1 MRRLRPLAAFVVAAV
16 ATLGLSARLVTR
28 ADAQSTDKQ
37 QQLQQQVN
45 ESGAAEDAA
54 RARFA
59 DAQAVREKAQ
69 TQLADVTARLGAA
82 NDRLAAAQANVDR
95 LGFEA
100 LVLQVKVD
108 ATQKKLTAARNDIRK
123 SAVLLY
129 RHGSGTAMIGLLS
142 STDGSGALVE
152 GKQYLQR
159 LSDKRQAD
167 ARRVTKLKEQLDTQR
182 AAVAQ
187 QKQDA
192 DAARAAAADE
202 KAQLDSL
209 AAQQAQ
215 ARDAAESAVQVEN
228 AALGAAIAQH
238 DEAEAAL
245 AAESQRIAELAQ
257 SVGDGPAL
265 GDGTFIRPVPGPITS
280 GFGSRTDPITGAT
293 AYHAGLDIGAPCGT
307 PIKAAGTGNVVTAG
321 FNSGGYGNMTLINH
335 GNGLSTLY
343 GHQSSIIV
351 SAGQSVTQGQV
362 IGYVG
367 STGKST
373 GCHLHFEVR
382 VGGNPVDPS
391 GYL

>member
-1 MRRLRPLAAFVVAAV
+1 MRRLRPLAAILLAAT
-16 ATLGLSARLVTR
+16 ATLGVSARAGTR
-28 ADAQSTDKQ
+28 AVAQQSDKQ
-37 QQLQQQVN
+37 QELQQQVN
-45 ESGAAEDAA
+45 DSGAAENTA
-54 RARFA
+54 RAKVV
-59 DAQAVREKAQ
+59 DAQAQRTKLDGA
-69 TQLADVTARLGAA
+69 LADVTTRLAAA
-82 NDRLAAAQANVDR
+82 NDRLASAQATVDR

-100 LVLQVKVD
+100 LALQVKAD
-108 ATQKKLTAARNDIRK
+108 ATLKKLTAARDDVRHT
-123 SAVLLY
+123 AVLLY
-129 RHGSGTAMIGLLS
+129 RHGDGAAMIGLLG

-152 GKQYLQR
+152 GKHYLQR
-159 LSDKRQAD
+159 VSDKRQAD
-167 ARRVTKLKEQLDTQR
+167 VRRVTKLEQQLDAQR
-182 AAVAQ
+182 VALTQ
-187 QKQDA
+187 QKQEA
-192 DAARAAAADE
+192 DTARAAAADE
-202 KAQLDSL
+202 KAQLDDL
-209 AAQQAQ
+209 AEQQAR
-215 ARDAAESAVQVEN
+215 ARNAAENALQVEN
-228 AALGAAIAQH
+228 AALGAAVAQH

-257 SVGDGPAL
+257 SAGDGPAM

-280 GFGSRTDPITGAT
+280 GFGYRTDPITGAT
-293 AYHAGLDIGAPCGT
+293 AFHSGLDFGAPCGT
-307 PIKAAGTGNVVTAG
+307 PIKAAGTGVILSAG

-351 SAGQSVTQGQV
+351 STGQSVTQGQV